1 MPGYAP
7 AVNVRAQM
15 ASKADSAVCEVM
27 AHGGVLP
34 EWQVP
39 HQLNRGCNQPAIG
52 WARRL
57 RSNLPLLGQRLCP
70 TLREQRRALEAAGY
84 RRHVSEG

>member
-15 ASKADSAVCEVM
+15 ASTADNAVCELM

-39 HQLNRGCNQPAIG
+39 YQSNRGCNQPAIG

-57 RSNLPLLGQRLCP
+57 RSNLPLSGQRLRP